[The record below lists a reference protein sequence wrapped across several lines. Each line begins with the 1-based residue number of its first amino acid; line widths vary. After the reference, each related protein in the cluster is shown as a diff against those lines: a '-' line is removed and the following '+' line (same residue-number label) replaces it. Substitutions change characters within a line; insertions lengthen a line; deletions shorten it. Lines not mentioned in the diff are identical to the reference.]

1 MKRLLKK
8 MLSSP
13 ALCARPIFFE
23 ERKWVART
31 SRAMTIFFGGLI
43 VSGCGFHPLYG
54 TIGEDP
60 AAQQIFASIYV
71 EPIAQE
77 RIGYDLRND
86 LMDLLRSGD
95 RAPGT
100 TYRLHVDV
108 TETRE
113 GVALQNDA
121 TITRYDVAF
130 TAKYE
135 LTDAKL
141 KSVIKGTESTLE
153 SFDVAQSPYSS
164 LTGQEDAEKRAAQDI
179 AEHIRIDLGVHF
191 AHPK

>member
-1 MKRLLKK
+1 MR
-8 MLSSP
+8 SSP
-13 ALCARPIFFE
+13 GLSERPDFFE
-23 ERKWVART
+23 AGKWITRT
-31 SRAMTIFFGGLI
+31 SRVMTVLIGGAMLAA
-43 VSGCGFHPLYG
+43 CGFHPLYG

-71 EPIAQE
+71 EPVEQE

-86 LMDLLRSGD
+86 LIDLLRASD
-95 RAPGT
+95 RPQGT
-100 TYRLHVDV
+100 LYRLHVDV

-121 TITRYDVAF
+121 TITRYDVVF

-135 LTDAKL
+135 LTDVKL
-141 KSVIKGTESTLE
+141 KSVIKGTETTLE

>member
-1 MKRLLKK
+1 M
-8 MLSSP
+8 
-13 ALCARPIFFE
+13 
-23 ERKWVART
+23 ART
-31 SRAMTIFFGGLI
+31 SRAMTIFFGNLI

-54 TIGEDP
+54 TIGADP

-71 EPIAQE
+71 EPIEQE

-86 LMDLLRSGD
+86 LIDSLRATD
-95 RAPGT
+95 RPQGT
-100 TYRLHVDV
+100 LYRLQVSV

-121 TITRYDVAF
+121 TITRYDVVF

-141 KSVIKGTESTLE
+141 KSVLKGTETTLE

-164 LTGQEDAEKRAAQDI
+164 LTGQEDSEKRAAQDI

-191 AHPK
+191 AHRK